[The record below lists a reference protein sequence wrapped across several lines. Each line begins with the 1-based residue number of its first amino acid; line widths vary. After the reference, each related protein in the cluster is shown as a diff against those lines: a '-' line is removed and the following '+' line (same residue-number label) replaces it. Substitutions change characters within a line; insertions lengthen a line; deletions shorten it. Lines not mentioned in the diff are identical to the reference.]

1 MPCIDG
7 DTAPPTTSSRPLSL
21 AVERRLPTHAF
32 PDEFIECTLRLH
44 HGDDLGLPV
53 SFQVALVHADT
64 KLTEESTSQLVVDSS
79 TPLVFVGATCTFRFS
94 LTRVMQ
100 KMCLRCSLVDPH
112 PIVSVLTSAISI
124 VREKLVVTQQPPDVW
139 FKDEGGRDKCMTIQV
154 NVEAAPGRTV
164 SPRII
169 PLELTLLY
177 DSGDVVQASAVAT
190 SPSHGIL
197 KLFPDLRP
205 NVTNGTVSISFRIED
220 VSKNHQNHAFVL
232 KIAPESSDVY
242 ADIASVRTAPVAIR
256 SKRNKRRL
264 AGLKSPSNN
273 TNLASEPSPSAAS
286 SGSHRP
292 RMLPTPVPHHSATPT
307 TTDKTPM
314 SRRFNSS
321 TATPHNLPRAR
332 PSTWTDAMQEWK
344 LVGYEIH
351 EGDGSIN
358 KQAPIYRCLSC
369 ASLTDMS
376 PQNTTRHAPSCMY
389 LQLPQQH
396 QSNFPANTPRQQH
409 HPVTQAT
416 TAARMVYGYNTHGN
430 YTPSASQTSM
440 AAAATAGPGYAGTTP
455 TNYSTTPTP
464 HSSLKHSDNNIFLST
479 KAAATTSSSPAMMT
493 DAMAKPMLMM
503 DMYMSA
509 NHTHNNNW
517 QMMHQQVG
525 TSSSTTPTNEAS
537 GNHGTTLGYPNNSN
551 AQPPCVAF
559 ILASMATDMR
569 VLHIYIYTR
578 LWIYMYVVL
587 C

>member
-64 KLTEESTSQLVVDSS
+64 KLTEESTSQLVYYIHTSTIPTFIPVDHGHDAHMQVVDSS

-124 VREKLVVTQQPPDVW
+124 VR
-139 FKDEGGRDKCMTIQV
+139 
-154 NVEAAPGRTV
+154 
-164 SPRII
+164 I

-256 SKRNKRRL
+256 SKRNKRR
-264 AGLKSPSNN
+264 
-273 TNLASEPSPSAAS
+273 
-286 SGSHRP
+286 
-292 RMLPTPVPHHSATPT
+292 
-307 TTDKTPM
+307 
-314 SRRFNSS
+314 
-321 TATPHNLPRAR
+321 
-332 PSTWTDAMQEWK
+332 
-344 LVGYEIH
+344 
-351 EGDGSIN
+351 
-358 KQAPIYRCLSC
+358 
-369 ASLTDMS
+369 
-376 PQNTTRHAPSCMY
+376 
-389 LQLPQQH
+389 
-396 QSNFPANTPRQQH
+396 
-409 HPVTQAT
+409 
-416 TAARMVYGYNTHGN
+416 
-430 YTPSASQTSM
+430 
-440 AAAATAGPGYAGTTP
+440 
-455 TNYSTTPTP
+455 
-464 HSSLKHSDNNIFLST
+464 
-479 KAAATTSSSPAMMT
+479 
-493 DAMAKPMLMM
+493 
-503 DMYMSA
+503 
-509 NHTHNNNW
+509 
-517 QMMHQQVG
+517 
-525 TSSSTTPTNEAS
+525 
-537 GNHGTTLGYPNNSN
+537 
-551 AQPPCVAF
+551 
-559 ILASMATDMR
+559 
-569 VLHIYIYTR
+569 
-578 LWIYMYVVL
+578 
-587 C
+587 